1 MKNYSCK
8 FPGEKKSQN
17 DFDCEC
23 WSWYFLLW
31 IVNNHKTQWNKKS
44 VKCARIKGSDLK
56 HQAIQIESVRKNFTI
71 VIIYQRFNFQWKI
84 FFNLLK
90 RVKVENWSNKCICT
104 KKSFLSQ
111 LGMIYSLARNYA
123 ASRRI
128 PATYPKESECEK
140 AVSMFFQ
147 NEKSWRKLGFNQRQ
161 IKYFLSIKRFIN
173 EWQRTKIKEAF
184 MLYLLSPHW
193 KNVFHIVAKNLWLR
207 VHMWTA
213 NCTYCKHI
221 F

>member
-1 MKNYSCK
+1 MKHKKLEWKIIHANSL
-8 FPGEKKSQN
+8 EKKRVKMI
-17 DFDCEC
+17 
-23 WSWYFLLW
+23 L
-31 IVNNHKTQWNKKS
+31 IVSADLDISFYGLYLNNHKTQWNKKS

-123 ASRRI
+123 ASRRSQPHI
-128 PATYPKESECEK
+128 RKKVNVKKPFLCFFEVRK
-140 AVSMFFQ
+140 ADG
-147 NEKSWRKLGFNQRQ
+147 NWAL
-161 IKYFLSIKRFIN
+161 IN
-173 EWQRTKIKEAF
+173 GK
-184 MLYLLSPHW
+184 
-193 KNVFHIVAKNLWLR
+193 
-207 VHMWTA
+207 
-213 NCTYCKHI
+213 
-221 F
+221 